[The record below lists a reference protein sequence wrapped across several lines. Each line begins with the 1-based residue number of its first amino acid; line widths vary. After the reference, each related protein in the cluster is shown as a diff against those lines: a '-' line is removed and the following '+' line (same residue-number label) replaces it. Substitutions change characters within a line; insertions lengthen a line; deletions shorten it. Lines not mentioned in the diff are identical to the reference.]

1 MKSLALTFVTGI
13 IFIPRVTFTRN
24 ALSDIAK
31 ERKRT
36 GRKKTQYLTL
46 QRRVNFVAY
55 AK

>member
-1 MKSLALTFVTGI
+1 MKSLALTLVTGI

-31 ERKRT
+31 EREN
-36 GRKKTQYLTL
+36 GEEKTQYLTL